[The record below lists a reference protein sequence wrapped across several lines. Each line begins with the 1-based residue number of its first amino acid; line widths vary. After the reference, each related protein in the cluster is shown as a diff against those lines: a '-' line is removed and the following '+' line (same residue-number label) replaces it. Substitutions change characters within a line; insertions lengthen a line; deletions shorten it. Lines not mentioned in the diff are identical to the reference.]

1 MEILAYGVQADER
14 PLLEKAFAGR
24 HALRCLSVFLNR
36 DTAPLAAGY
45 PVVSSSVNAELDAG
59 TLAVLAAGGTELVV
73 QRSTGFNNIDLDAAA
88 SLGLTVARVSHYSP
102 YAVAEHAW
110 TLALAV
116 NRRLTRAANR
126 SREFDFRLDG
136 LLGRDIHGMTV
147 GVIGTGKIGECF
159 ARIAAGF
166 GTRLLG
172 WDIAPNPACLDLGM
186 TYTELPELLSR
197 ADLVSLHVPLLPST
211 HHLIDAAAP
220 HCISEV
226 TRAPGVLDG
235 VVLVV
240 SAVECIQAQTR
251 LLMHTLVAMR
261 MLVLI
266 FVNKVDRMGAR
277 HDDLLKSIGS
287 QLAPA
292 MVSMSRV
299 ERLGTAQAWSFARSV
314 REEDFTADLA
324 ELLGDHDEAFLARY
338 LDDEKALGEQE
349 YLAELARQTCTAR
362 VTPVF
367 FGSAVTGTGTTE
379 LIDGITRLLSGDRHE
394 LARTCP
400 LSGTVFKIER
410 GWAGEKSPTSGCVR
424 GSSGPGARSASI
436 SGTSREKSS
445 KSPAAPRW
453 SRCSTRVPR

>member
-59 TLAVLAAGGTELVV
+59 TLAVLAAGGTGLVA

-88 SLGLTVARVSHYSP
+88 GLGLTIARVSHYSP

-159 ARIAAGF
+159 TRIAAGF
-166 GTRLLG
+166 GTHLLG
-172 WDIAPNPACLDLGM
+172 WDITPNPACLDLGL

-211 HHLIDAAAP
+211 HHLIDAAALARMKEDA
-220 HCISEV
+220 ILVNSSRGGLVDSAALVEV
-226 TRAPGVLDG
+226 LRAGHLSGVGLDVYEEESG
-235 VVLVV
+235 VFFTDQSIQGITDDTLARLVTFPQVLVT
-240 SAVECIQAQTR
+240 SHQAYFTRTAVGQIIDATVR
-251 LLMHTLVAMR
+251 NIDDFANGRTNGNILVP
-261 MLVLI
+261 
-266 FVNKVDRMGAR
+266 KG
-277 HDDLLKSIGS
+277 
-287 QLAPA
+287 
-292 MVSMSRV
+292 
-299 ERLGTAQAWSFARSV
+299 
-314 REEDFTADLA
+314 
-324 ELLGDHDEAFLARY
+324 
-338 LDDEKALGEQE
+338 
-349 YLAELARQTCTAR
+349 
-362 VTPVF
+362 
-367 FGSAVTGTGTTE
+367 
-379 LIDGITRLLSGDRHE
+379 
-394 LARTCP
+394 
-400 LSGTVFKIER
+400 
-410 GWAGEKSPTSGCVR
+410 
-424 GSSGPGARSASI
+424 
-436 SGTSREKSS
+436 
-445 KSPAAPRW
+445 
-453 SRCSTRVPR
+453 